1 MLCIFKIHSFY
12 DKPLFFFKNLVVN
25 WTIEAQISK
34 LSDTVLDHYSNEIRT
49 LSLVTVAF
57 HLYHWALI
65 DMPTQPNGLF
75 VHCTF
80 QLITNNSVLNLFF
93 GLCQIHD
100 VFKINGLG
108 WHMFGRNKHIKQ
120 TIKVWEERA
129 GYIYSLLSIRFTIK
143 KWCYVVFQNT
153 VFPNAVFPTHIF
165 LHSLSPKKVK
175 ISKAQDYRL

>member
-1 MLCIFKIHSFY
+1 
-12 DKPLFFFKNLVVN
+12 
-25 WTIEAQISK
+25 
-34 LSDTVLDHYSNEIRT
+34 
-49 LSLVTVAF
+49 
-57 HLYHWALI
+57 
-65 DMPTQPNGLF
+65 
-75 VHCTF
+75 
-80 QLITNNSVLNLFF
+80 
-93 GLCQIHD
+93 
-100 VFKINGLG
+100 
-108 WHMFGRNKHIKQ
+108 MFGRNKHIKQ